1 MSPVEVN
8 WHLFS
13 YQSSLHT
20 VLQQQHC
27 VSAPVIIRHL
37 KIAFHFRG
45 WETISASELE
55 HTHNDTIHL
64 KCIHAVE
71 RQMEINGV
79 IFTLSNV
86 LTSLSPPLPSLH
98 NCICPLS
105 SCRQEYYF
113 VSSSQSCR
121 LQHAVTE
128 IDTWSVSVLTR
139 EEANLLNLSV
149 LRRCVCPTCQRA
161 GPSNLTWLTGRRQYC
176 DTLRKKKRKSLQLVE
191 HWMHWQL
198 DHTAL
203 YRSKKQFKWKKVTL
217 RISVV
222 WWRPI
227 VVNSARNC
235 GWNRESLPFIKNT
248 DGVCVFTYYLWQREK
263 GSI

>member
-1 MSPVEVN
+1 MSAVEVN

-20 VLQQQHC
+20 VVQQHC
-27 VSAPVIIRHL
+27 VSAPVIILHL

-45 WETISASELE
+45 WETISASELQ
-55 HTHNDTIHL
+55 HAHNDTIHL

-121 LQHAVTE
+121 LRHAVTE

-139 EEANLLNLSV
+139 GEANLLNLSV

-161 GPSNLTWLTGRRQYC
+161 SPSNLMWLTGRRQYC
-176 DTLRKKKRKSLQLVE
+176 DTLRKKKVCSLWSTE
-191 HWMHWQL
+191 CIDCWQL

-203 YRSKKQFKWKKVTL
+203 GEAKKHLKRKKWL
-217 RISVV
+217 
-222 WWRPI
+222 
-227 VVNSARNC
+227 
-235 GWNRESLPFIKNT
+235 
-248 DGVCVFTYYLWQREK
+248 
-263 GSI
+263 